1 MGTERGRR
9 GLNGEALFVAAERDV
24 DARRCR
30 QRDVARSGLRPRTVL
45 VTFFG
50 RPAAAA
56 GLEGVS
62 PEGPVG
68 RRQRRGRRR
77 RAAPPLRT

>member
-56 GLEGVS
+56 GLEG
-62 PEGPVG
+62 EA
-68 RRQRRGRRR
+68 RRGRWAEGSGTAGGGAQRR
-77 RAAPPLRT
+77 P